1 MYDYNNVLKSSIE
14 YFNGDVTAADVWTS
28 KYALQ
33 DEEGVFYEL
42 TPDAMHDRLATEFEL
57 VEHRYPNAMSF
68 AEIRSLLDHFKQVIP
83 QGSPMAGIGNRFRV
97 QSLSNCFVGASPHD
111 SYAGILLTD
120 QQLVQVTKRRGG
132 FGFDIST
139 IRPKGLPTKNAAK
152 TTDGIEVFMR
162 RYSNTCREVAQGG
175 RRGALMLTLS
185 VHHPDVL
192 TFINIKRERDAVTG
206 ANISLRISDEF
217 MEAVRDG
224 RNVQLRWPVDERDN
238 PVVDRQVDAR
248 TLWDNIVSAARDCA
262 EPGLLFWDT
271 VTRMTPS
278 DAYASVGF
286 RTVATNPCGE
296 LPMPPDDSCRLIVL
310 NLVDFVRD
318 PFTSHASID
327 YVGLGVAARKAQRLM
342 DDLVDL
348 EIDEVNRIIA
358 KIKSDPEPDDVKRV
372 ELELWQRIK
381 MTAIRA
387 RRTGLGPTGV
397 GDVIAMMGH
406 RYGDDASIELVEQ
419 LYKHITINSY
429 MSSIEMAEER
439 GHFPE
444 WRFELDM
451 SNEFLRRIWDALPVE
466 WQERW
471 RRWGRRNIAN
481 TTTAPA
487 GSVSICS
494 QTTSGIEP
502 AIYTRYLRRKKGN
515 PDDPGFR
522 VDSKD
527 TTGDTWM
534 HFPVVHHGVL
544 KWFEVVHGQEAAAAW
559 LADTEAVVPEE
570 CPYNAAT
577 AAEIDWRAKVRL
589 QAAAQRW
596 VCHAISNTT
605 NLPADISVDVVKDIY
620 MLGWELG
627 CKGVTI
633 YREGSRDGVLV
644 RDVEQ
649 TDNTQTFTTHHVPA
663 RPDSLPCHIHRARI
677 KSEEWVFF
685 VGLMDDRPYE
695 VFGGLASCVS
705 IPQKYEVGT
714 ISKRQR
720 KNGGLYDLTF
730 GAGDDVHVI
739 KNIVEQFDN
748 PNYSAFTRIV
758 SLSLR
763 HGAAVQY
770 VVEQLLRDKDADMSS
785 FARVLART
793 LKRYIDDGTPTGRRC
808 PNCDAEG
815 TLFYTEG
822 CVTCQ
827 ACGFAACG

>member
-1 MYDYNNVLKSSIE
+1 MHSFTDVFKNAVE
-14 YFNGDVTAADVWTS
+14 YYKGDVTAADVWAS

-42 TPDAMHDRLATEFEL
+42 TPADMHDRLAREFAR
-57 VEHRYPNAMSF
+57 VEARYPNAMSF
-68 AEIRSLLDHFKQVIP
+68 DEIRLMLDQFKQVIP

-111 SYAGILLTD
+111 SYGGILLTD

-139 IRPKGLPTKNAAK
+139 IRPRGLPTKNAAK

-175 RRGALMLTLS
+175 RRGALMLMIS
-185 VHHPDVL
+185 VHHPDVR
-192 TFINIKRERDAVTG
+192 TFINIKRDREAVTG

-217 MEAVRDG
+217 MEAVQADRD
-224 RNVQLRWPVDERDN
+224 VQLRWPVDEHEN
-238 PVVDRQVDAR
+238 PIVQQWVNAR
-248 TLWDNIVSAARDCA
+248 KLWDEITSAARDSA

-278 DAYASVGF
+278 DAYAHVGF

-310 NLVDFVRD
+310 NLTSFVVD
-318 PFTSHASID
+318 PYTSHARID
-327 YVGLGVAARKAQRLM
+327 FDALGAAVRAAQRLM

-348 EIDEVNRIIA
+348 EIEEVERIIA
-358 KIKSDPEPDDVKRV
+358 KVESDPEPDDVKHV
-372 ELELWQRIK
+372 ELELWKRIRSV
-381 MTAIRA
+381 AARA

-419 LYKHITINSY
+419 LYRHIAINSY
-429 MSSIEMAEER
+429 ISSIQMAKER
-439 GHFPE
+439 GAFAD
-444 WRFELDM
+444 WNFDIDM
-451 SNEFLRRIWDALPVE
+451 SNEFLRRIWAELPDE
-466 WQERW
+466 WRGMW
-471 RRWGRRNIAN
+471 ATYGRRNIAN

-487 GSVSICS
+487 GSVSICA

-502 AIYTRYLRRKKGN
+502 AIYTRYMRRKKGS
-515 PDDPGFR
+515 PTDPGFR
-522 VDSKD
+522 VDFVD
-527 TTGDTWM
+527 ATGDAWM
-534 HFPVVHHGVL
+534 HFPVVHHGVME
-544 KWFEVVHGQEAAAAW
+544 WFKTVHGSAAAGAW
-559 LADTEAVVPEE
+559 LADPDATLPAE
-570 CPYNAAT
+570 CPYNGAT
-577 AAEIDWRAKVRL
+577 ATEIDWRAKVRL

-605 NLPADISVDVVKDIY
+605 NLPADVSLDVVKDIY
-620 MLGWELG
+620 MLGWKLG

-644 RDVEQ
+644 KDTSQRDDVK
-649 TDNTQTFTTHHVPA
+649 FVTHSAPV
-663 RPDSLPCHIHRARI
+663 RPTSLPCHIHRARI

-685 VGLMDDRPYE
+685 VGLMDGKPYE
-695 VFGGLASCVS
+695 VFGGLASRMS
-705 IPQKYEVGT
+705 IPSKYDTGT
-714 ISKRQR
+714 ITKRAR
-720 KNGGLYDLTF
+720 KSGSIYDLTYS
-730 GAGDDVHVI
+730 DDGHI
-739 KNIVEQFDN
+739 KDIVEQFDN
-748 PNYSAFTRIV
+748 PNYSALTRIV

-763 HGAAVQY
+763 HGAAIQY
-770 VVEQLLRDKDADMSS
+770 VVEQLLRDKDADMWS
-785 FARVLART
+785 FAKVLART
-793 LKRYIDDGTPTGRRC
+793 LKRYIDDGTPTGRHC
-808 PNCDAEG
+808 PSCDAEG

-822 CVTCQ
+822 CVTCRS
-827 ACGFAACG
+827 CGFSQCG